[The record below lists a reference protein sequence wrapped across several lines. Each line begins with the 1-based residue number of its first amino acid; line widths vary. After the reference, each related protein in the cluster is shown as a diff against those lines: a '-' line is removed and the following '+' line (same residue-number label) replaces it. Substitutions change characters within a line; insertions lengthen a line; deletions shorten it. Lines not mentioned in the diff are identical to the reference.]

1 MDLTDITS
9 TAILYKEQPV
19 KLENEKN
26 QELLNNM
33 TKIEYS

>member
-19 KLENEKN
+19 KLENEKKSGI
-26 QELLNNM
+26 
-33 TKIEYS
+33 TK